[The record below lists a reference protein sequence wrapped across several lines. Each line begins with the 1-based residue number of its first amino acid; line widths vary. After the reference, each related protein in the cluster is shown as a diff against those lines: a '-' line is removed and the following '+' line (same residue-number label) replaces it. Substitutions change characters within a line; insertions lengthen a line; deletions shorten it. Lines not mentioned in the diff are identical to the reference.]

1 MLWWVVLFATA
12 VALGWGLGR
21 VWRIAAVGSAYRSK
35 ILCSI
40 VFGTGRTVDPQRV
53 DDVSAD
59 LYRLMRLFRSRV
71 DPVAGTVTTSLF
83 GLWPR
88 TATYRDGLGA
98 TLFLRG
104 GSADL
109 KVGPSTASLKART
122 TSKTVEDRIVRPSS
136 PLQL

>member
-1 MLWWVVLFATA
+1 MLWWGVLFATA
-12 VALGWGLGR
+12 VGLGWVFGR
-21 VWRIAAVGSAYRSK
+21 LWRIAAVGSAYRSK

-71 DPVAGTVTTSLF
+71 DPGARTVTTSLF
-83 GLWPR
+83 GLRPR

-122 TSKTVEDRIVRPSS
+122 TSNVSES
-136 PLQL
+136 